1 MIFNLQTNVST
12 PATVFFP
19 SAGIAIAFS
28 LYFEPW
34 IILLLGID
42 TVFQTIQHGRP
53 VWNIIILPLATI
65 IWYGGAIVILDR
77 SFKINT
83 QLKGIKDVF
92 PFLLVTA
99 FSALG
104 IGLTMSFANSIFETG
119 SFSSF
124 FSYTFSWFI
133 GDIIGIYSICPL
145 LLLFIFPILDDLWN
159 RQFKIEITMIE
170 TIKITSLFIIIT
182 IFTFVVYDSIQN
194 NLVTLIFLF
203 FIPLTTIALI
213 SGLKGAVLAED
224 LIIVESLIVLKY
236 MVLITNVIEFQVF
249 IFSLACVS
257 LVVGIIIDER
267 NELIHKLIDKNI
279 TVENL
284 VKERTDQLNDANKD
298 LEFFSYSVS
307 HDLRNPLQS
316 ITMFTELLTKSN
328 SSTQEIENLAQKIS
342 DKSKEMEN
350 LINILLNFFKIGNL
364 NVNKIKVDMKNVI
377 EKANNQI
384 FIYKDNTH
392 LRFILCDSFP
402 DVYCDP
408 LLLEIVWTN
417 LLSNALKFSSK
428 NDNPLIEV
436 KYFKNELEKI
446 VFFVRDNGIGFDMNE
461 SKNLFQPFIRLH
473 TEEEYPGS
481 GIALALVKKKIT
493 KHGGTIWEESEY
505 GRGTTFYFTFR
516 INL

>member
-1 MIFNLQTNVST
+1 
-12 PATVFFP
+12 
-19 SAGIAIAFS
+19 
-28 LYFEPW
+28 
-34 IILLLGID
+34 
-42 TVFQTIQHGRP
+42 
-53 VWNIIILPLATI
+53 
-65 IWYGGAIVILDR
+65 
-77 SFKINT
+77 
-83 QLKGIKDVF
+83 
-92 PFLLVTA
+92 
-99 FSALG
+99 
-104 IGLTMSFANSIFETG
+104 
-119 SFSSF
+119 
-124 FSYTFSWFI
+124 
-133 GDIIGIYSICPL
+133 
-145 LLLFIFPILDDLWN
+145 
-159 RQFKIEITMIE
+159 MIE

-194 NLVTLIFLF
+194 NLVTLAFLF

-236 MVLITNVIEFQVF
+236 IVVITNIIEFQVF

-257 LVVGIIIDER
+257 LVVRIIIDER
-267 NELIHKLIDKNI
+267 NELINKLIDKNI

-284 VKERTDQLNDANKD
+284 VKERTDQLNEANKD
-298 LEFFSYSVS
+298 LEFFNYSVS

-328 SSTQEIENLAQKIS
+328 STTQEIENLALKFS

-350 LINILLNFFKIGNL
+350 FIGFFLNFFKIGNQ

-384 FIYKDNTH
+384 FIYKDNTN

-428 NDNPLIEV
+428 NDNPNI
-436 KYFKNELEKI
+436 
-446 VFFVRDNGIGFDMNE
+446 
-461 SKNLFQPFIRLH
+461 
-473 TEEEYPGS
+473 
-481 GIALALVKKKIT
+481 
-493 KHGGTIWEESEY
+493 
-505 GRGTTFYFTFR
+505 
-516 INL
+516 